1 MSDRI
6 DRARS
11 AMTAANVDLLA
22 IAPSDDLRYL
32 LGFSPTAD
40 ERPCML
46 LVGSERDVFVVPSL
60 NAKQPRAP
68 VPAVELRTWADED
81 GAESALAAAGADLG
95 RPRRVAVDA
104 TMRADFLLLLR
115 RFVGDAELT
124 RAEGVVGE
132 LRLRKDA
139 DELKALQASAR
150 AADDAM

>member
-46 LVGSERDVFVVPSL
+46 LVGADRELLVVPSL
-60 NAKQPRAP
+60 NAEQARAA
-68 VPAVELRTWADED
+68 VPDVELRTWPDED
-81 GAESALAAAGADLG
+81 GAVSALGAAVASLG

-104 TMRADFLLLLR
+104 
-115 RFVGDAELT
+115 
-124 RAEGVVGE
+124 
-132 LRLRKDA
+132 
-139 DELKALQASAR
+139 
-150 AADDAM
+150 